1 MNVKEYRYGN
11 AIVRIYRP
19 ELSKNDQIKQE
30 RNVLIALEQ
39 FGKAMEENQNGNFNK
54 SRSIKKKRV
63 LDRQT

>member
-11 AIVRIYRP
+11 AIIRIYRP